1 MKANHVTL
9 LPSRSFIII
18 AVVLSRFASCLLKRK
33 KPKPERYTTIN
44 PRSCAFKNLNSSES
58 QRKHPKR
65 LKLFF
70 DHIGLTGAAAAATAG
85 AGDNDYII

>member
-18 AVVLSRFASCLLKRK
+18 AVVLSRFASRFLKRK
-33 KPKPERYTTIN
+33 NKTREIN
-44 PRSCAFKNLNSSES
+44 DNQLLYLAFKYLNSSES
-58 QRKHPKR
+58 QRKYPKR

-70 DHIGLTGAAAAATAG
+70 DHIGLTAAAG
-85 AGDNDYII
+85 AGDNECII